1 MKILRYKDDL
11 KVVIST
17 PLKRSEDPGK
27 VRSAMENVLGTKVS
41 FTEREGQL
49 QFVGFDEEYL
59 YPIYEALRKRR
70 TLAVARR
77 LLLNQAEEG
86 KTRLLL
92 NKQAAFVGTLVL
104 CEDQAESPLGPIE
117 MIIETKNLDSFIDWL
132 AGDK

>member
-11 KVVIST
+11 KVMVST

-41 FTEREGQL
+41 LTEREGQL

-59 YPIYEALRKRR
+59 YPLYEALRKRR

-77 LLLNQAEEG
+77 LLLNQVEEG
-86 KTRLLL
+86 KTHLLL

-117 MIIETKNLDSFIDWL
+117 MTIETKNLDSFIDWL